1 MAEQRIDTKALR
13 ATPAAD
19 LAAQV
24 EALRRDRWEHRL
36 KLAEGSVRQTHR
48 LRLLRR
54 QLARM
59 LTIQREQGT
68 AAKAATGAK

>member
-1 MAEQRIDTKALR
+1 MAEQRMDTKALR
-13 ATPAAD
+13 AAPAAD

-24 EALRRDRWEHRL
+24 DAVRRERWDHRL
-36 KLAEGSVRQTHR
+36 KMAEGSVRQTHR

-54 QLARM
+54 QLARI

-68 AAKAATGAK
+68 AAKSSTGAK

>member
-19 LAAQV
+19 LAAQADV
-24 EALRRDRWEHRL
+24 VRRERWDHRL
-36 KLAEGSVRQTHR
+36 KLADGSIRQTHR
-48 LRLLRR
+48 LRFLRR

-59 LTIQREQGT
+59 LTIQRQQQT
-68 AAKAATGAK
+68 AAQAKGNTT

>member
-19 LAAQV
+19 LAAQM
-24 EALRRDRWEHRL
+24 EAVRRQRWDHRL

-54 QLARM
+54 QLARI
-59 LTIQREQGT
+59 LTIQREQT
-68 AAKAATGAK
+68 AAGAKKENAA

>member
-19 LAAQV
+19 LATQV
-24 EALRRDRWEHRL
+24 DALRRERWDHRL
-36 KLAEGSVRQTHR
+36 KLADGSIRQTHR
-48 LRLLRR
+48 LRFLRR

-59 LTIQREQGT
+59 LTIQRQQQ
-68 AAKAATGAK
+68 AAAQAKGNTT